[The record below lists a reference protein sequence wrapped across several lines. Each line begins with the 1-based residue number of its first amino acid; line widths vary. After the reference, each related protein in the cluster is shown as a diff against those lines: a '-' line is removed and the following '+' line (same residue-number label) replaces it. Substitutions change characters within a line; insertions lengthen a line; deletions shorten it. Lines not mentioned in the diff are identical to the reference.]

1 MVNYYFLILLLFIVF
16 TNLYFKYKLS
26 GEEYFSNK
34 KRRKRKRKK
43 KKKKEAQRKLE
54 ELNNLIKNTNNY
66 FRDNVI
72 FDKLQY
78 LDVSQLR
85 EYLSF
90 LVKQD
95 PKYEKLTNYYL
106 LKKKISNN
114 EYYIQNQ
121 ISIPIK
127 SELEK
132 KYL

>member
-26 GEEYFSNK
+26 GKEYFFNRK
-34 KRRKRKRKK
+34 KRKRKRKK
-43 KKKKEAQRKLE
+43 KEKKEAQRKLE

-72 FDKLQY
+72 LDKLRY

-90 LVKQD
+90 LLKQD
-95 PKYEKLTNYYL
+95 QKYEKLTNYYL

-114 EYYIQNQ
+114 EYYIQNK
-121 ISIPIK
+121 ISIPIE